1 METPF
6 HIFTGLYSNLLYSL
20 DYTADLKIH
29 KPVAGQSGRE
39 GVRCKRIQGRY
50 GAATAWMSA
59 QTAAMAQ
66 VWENFP

>member
-6 HIFTGLYSNLLYSL
+6 HRFTGLYSNLK
-20 DYTADLKIH
+20 AGLKIH

-50 GAATAWMSA
+50 GAATAWVSA
-59 QTAAMAQ
+59 QTAAIAQ